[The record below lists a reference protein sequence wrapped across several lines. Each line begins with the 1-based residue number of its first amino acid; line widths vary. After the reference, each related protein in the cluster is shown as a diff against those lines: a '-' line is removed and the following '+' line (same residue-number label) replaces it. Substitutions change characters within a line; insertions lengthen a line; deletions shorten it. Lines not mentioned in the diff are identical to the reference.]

1 MIDKRVSLKTDS
13 HSHSPVKK
21 KKSLTSIVSP
31 LKNKN
36 ENLCPK
42 TTGTPPRK
50 SAATIPKLACIGNGT
65 VPSQLVKV
73 PLNFKTWYDKS
84 GSWDNLPQPIS
95 NLGKVC
101 MYVSNYIFF
110 MLAL

>member
-1 MIDKRVSLKTDS
+1 MKTDS
-13 HSHSPVKK
+13 HSPLKSP
-21 KKSLTSIVSP
+21 STSIVSP

-50 SAATIPKLACIGNGT
+50 SATTITIPKSPCVGNGT

-73 PLNFKTWYDKS
+73 PLKFKTWYDKS
-84 GSWDNLPQPIS
+84 GSWDNLPPPIC
-95 NLGKVC
+95 NLGKV
-101 MYVSNYIFF
+101 Y
-110 MLAL
+110 MLPTTSFSC